1 MRLDCVTDD
10 LWSAGE
16 RARLEALAQ
25 AIEAARRAAAP
36 AVVEPGCGRPL
47 ADRPLD
53 WERLSQAACAVLGLL
68 RHAGVIGGAEA
79 AALIERLSQ
88 PATLAAL
95 VAWATRLDGPPPF
108 GQASLAWEVVR
119 LALPPF
125 LAADRPL
132 TLDVAQR
139 GCPSCGGAPDL
150 ALLAEDSGARTLI
163 CALCD
168 TDWAYDRVQ
177 CPFCGTTD
185 QGALAYLEGGPRG
198 YRIRVCDACGGY
210 LKTIDRRERPGT
222 ESPLL
227 LRMLTAPMDVAAQE
241 AGYRPGGASVMAEGV
256 APEGRL

>member
-1 MRLDCVTDD
+1 MRPDRVMED
-10 LWSAGE
+10 LWSPGE

-25 AIEAARRAAAP
+25 AIEAARRAAMP
-36 AVVEPGCGRPL
+36 AVVEPGRSRPL
-47 ADRPLD
+47 ADRSLD

-68 RHAGVIGGAEA
+68 RHAGVLGGAEA
-79 AALIERLSQ
+79 AALVEPLGQ
-88 PATLAAL
+88 PATVAAL
-95 VAWATRLDGPPPF
+95 VAWATRLDGPPPLR
-108 GQASLAWEVVR
+108 QAPLAWEVLR

-125 LAADRPL
+125 LAADRPV
-132 TLDVAQR
+132 TSDVA
-139 GCPSCGGAPDL
+139 GGVCPSCSGAPDL

-168 TDWAYDRVQ
+168 TSWAYDRVR
-177 CPFCGTTD
+177 CPFCGTTN

-256 APEGRL
+256 ASEGRL